1 MSIDAAVKIAAK
13 SPQKA
18 VSALI
23 KHAEKQLLDSSR
35 DLMEPEAEHAVTKVC
50 REYQREYDE

>member
-1 MSIDAAVKIAAK
+1 MSIDAAVGIAAK

-23 KHAEKQLLDSSR
+23 KRAEKQLLDSSR
-35 DLMEPEAEHAVTKVC
+35 DLMEPEAERTKVC